1 MVANAVAALA
11 VAQISGE
18 GTRSAIA
25 ALARF
30 GAPEGRGLTIRL
42 GPNAKPL
49 LLVDESYNAN
59 VASMAAAM
67 DLYSSVRPP
76 DGRKFLVLGD
86 MLEMGPQGPQLHA
99 GLANAVLKTGA
110 TEIYLVGAAMRSLAD
125 ELRHRAESDRDIP
138 AVTHMPTAEEIT
150 DPVLSALAYGDA
162 VMVKGSKGVRLSPLV
177 QKIRERF
184 QNA

>member
-1 MVANAVAALA
+1 
-11 VAQISGE
+11 
-18 GTRSAIA
+18 
-25 ALARF
+25 
-30 GAPEGRGLTIRL
+30 
-42 GPNAKPL
+42 
-49 LLVDESYNAN
+49 
-59 VASMAAAM
+59 
-67 DLYSSVRPP
+67 
-76 DGRKFLVLGD
+76 